1 MIKNLKFLELVSPK
15 QKKIFFLILVMV
27 IFASLLETLGVASII
42 PLLSFMVSG
51 KKIFEKFSFFQN
63 NIDVENFF
71 LSSYSNEEI
80 IIFLLII
87 IIFNF
92 FVLKNLYLVFFLIIF
107 LDSFL
112 FDLRKSF
119 FAKII

>member
-1 MIKNLKFLELVSPK
+1 MIKNLKFLELFYPK

-51 KKIFEKFSFFQN
+51 KNFLEKFSFFQN
-63 NIDVENFF
+63 DIDIENF

-87 IIFNF
+87 IIFI
-92 FVLKNLYLVFFLIIF
+92 FVIKNL
-107 LDSFL
+107 
-112 FDLRKSF
+112 
-119 FAKII
+119 

>member
-1 MIKNLKFLELVSPK
+1 MIKNLKFLELIYPK

-51 KKIFEKFSFFQN
+51 KKILEKFSFFKN

-71 LSSYSNEEI
+71 FILFKRGNYYFSTYNNY
-80 IIFLLII
+80 
-87 IIFNF
+87 FNF
-92 FVLKNLYLVFFLIIF
+92 CIKKSLSCFF
-107 LDSFL
+107 
-112 FDLRKSF
+112 
-119 FAKII
+119 